1 MRARRKAG
9 REEIGT
15 GESMRD
21 PEAEGIAYS
30 AGAAAPPTPGVTG
43 DREVGI
49 GPSFMPVAPDDTMM
63 AESVDP
69 LDPYSAADAQQT
81 SAIREPGTVRSR
93 SGAQP
98 AIPDALNP
106 LRSDDG
112 RIVSVVHIVAELAPF
127 ARTGGL
133 GEAVKSLAEFQ
144 SASGIPTAIIMPLY
158 RQVHAVAPNLEP
170 VGEPFMVQVGPMQE
184 QARLFQITPDRR
196 SKSRGFHA
204 PRRGR

>member
-1 MRARRKAG
+1 M
-9 REEIGT
+9 GT

-21 PEAEGIAYS
+21 PAAEGIAYS

-81 SAIREPGTVRSR
+81 SSIREPGTVRSR

-98 AIPDALNP
+98 AIPAALNP
-106 LRSDDG
+106 LRWFLE
-112 RIVSVVHIVAELAPF
+112 IVRGVFLKGLGVAELWRQYA
-127 ARTGGL
+127 T
-133 GEAVKSLAEFQ
+133 LA
-144 SASGIPTAIIMPLY
+144 AMAAATLLLA
-158 RQVHAVAPNLEP
+158 
-170 VGEPFMVQVGPMQE
+170 
-184 QARLFQITPDRR
+184 TRR
-196 SKSRGFHA
+196 F
-204 PRRGR
+204 GRALA